1 MHFNLGELVVPVPGP
16 EESLRETSVLTTW
29 YEAFTNVVGVEIPHD
44 LLAIWH
50 YPVSGGAALVGP
62 AALAEDELR
71 VPLPLPRLS
80 APQLSL
86 LEAVIRDAGYG
97 SASCFACRTERDDVG
112 LLLVASFASGM
123 HDAET
128 KQRLAA
134 VARRIAPTLARLA
147 DPDRPDVAAHPETGV
162 VDALASATRLAHTPS
177 AFARGASVAIDR
189 LIPHERLDIFVPG
202 ASPEQVYR
210 LSAHEEG
217 GLWSDSSLIVSRD
230 LLDPSAAFGGRDVV
244 LLSDALME
252 GGWTGWAESD
262 RDSAMRSALGVRLVA
277 GERVVGYL
285 LLGADAVGIY
295 DGHDAE
301 LLNRLAPWIASRVEA
316 LVQAHQLKI
325 IRTQLGSANA
335 IPTQLRR
342 MATILATVP
351 DFSTG
356 LREYMAEATAL
367 LPFHRVR
374 LALRTDQPDRV
385 LLLAPGDHRHL
396 GEITSTPVSN
406 VVVSKVIAGEV
417 PHGVMGG
424 GADIELVFPLRA
436 GGSISGALILTTGAA
451 DAFTRLHL
459 AMAQQVA
466 DGIAPWV
473 ELLRAGAPLEGSS
486 KAVRG

>member
-1 MHFNLGELVVPVPGP
+1 ML
-16 EESLRETSVLTTW
+16 STW
-29 YEAFTNVVGVEIPHD
+29 YDALSNVVGVEIPHD

-50 YPVSGGAALVGP
+50 FPVSGGAALVGP

-71 VPLPLPRLS
+71 LPLPLPRIG

-86 LEAVIRDAGYG
+86 LEAVISDAGYG
-97 SASCFACRTERDDVG
+97 SVSCFACRTDRNDVG
-112 LLLVASFASGM
+112 LLLVASFAPGM
-123 HDAET
+123 HDQQT
-128 KQRLAA
+128 KERLAA

-147 DPDRPDVAAHPETGV
+147 DPDRPDVTPHPETGV
-162 VDALASATRLAHTPS
+162 VDAIASTTRIAHTPR
-177 AFARGASVAIDR
+177 AFARGVHSALDR

-217 GLWSDSSLIVSRD
+217 ALWSDSSLIVPRD
-230 LLDPSAAFGGRDVV
+230 LLDPSAAFAVRDVV
-244 LLSDALME
+244 LLDDALIE

-262 RDSAMRSALGVRLVA
+262 RHGAVRSTLGVRLVV
-277 GERVVGYL
+277 GERLVGYL
-285 LLGADAVGIY
+285 LLGSDTVGIY
-295 DGHDAE
+295 DAHDAE
-301 LLNRLAPWIASRVEA
+301 FLYRLAPWIASRVEA
-316 LVQAHQLKI
+316 LVQAHQLRI
-325 IRTQLGSANA
+325 IRAQLGSANA

-351 DFSTG
+351 DFATG

-374 LALRTDQPDRV
+374 LALRTDQADRV
-385 LLLAPGDHRHL
+385 VVLVPGDHRHL
-396 GEITSTPVSN
+396 GEITSTPVAN
-406 VVVSKVIAGEV
+406 NVVSKVIAGEV

-424 GADIELVFPLRA
+424 GAEIELVFPLRA
-436 GGSISGALILTTGAA
+436 GGNIGGALILTTGAA

-473 ELLRAGAPLEGSS
+473 ELLRAGAPLEGASR
-486 KAVRG
+486 ALRG